1 MDATIRKWGNS
12 AALRLPA
19 AALREAGFSLEQA
32 VEITSSPGRI
42 VIEPRVAVVY
52 RLEDLLQAMAPET
65 AHGETDTGTPTGREE
80 W

>member
-19 AALREAGFSLEQA
+19 AVLREAGFSLEQA

-42 VIEPRVAVVY
+42 VIEPRQDVTY
-52 RLEDLLQAMAPET
+52 RLEDLLRAMKPDT
-65 AHGETDTGTPTGREE
+65 AHDETDTGVPMGREE

>member
-42 VIEPRVAVVY
+42 VIEPRVAVAY

-65 AHGETDTGTPTGREE
+65 AHGETDTGTPAGREE

>member
-32 VEITSSPGRI
+32 VEIISSPGRI
-42 VIEPRVAVVY
+42 VIEPRVDVTY
-52 RLEDLLQAMAPET
+52 RLQDLLRAMPPEP
-65 AHGETDTGTPTGREE
+65 AHGETDTGPPVGREE